1 MRPYTKPAKS
11 IPDQIALMQARGMIV
26 GDIPI
31 AERCLAHISYY
42 RLRAYWLYYE
52 ANPADPSHALRPGTR
67 FEDVLALYE
76 FDRQLRLLLLDAI
89 ERIEVAARGSWAY
102 RMAMQYGSHG
112 YLKPSL
118 YKDRREF
125 DRNFK
130 SLVGDVDRS
139 HDTFIKHYKAEYDDP
154 VMPPVWMAAEL
165 ISMGLLSKWQ
175 SGLALAADRKA
186 IARPFGLDE
195 RVYLSFIHHLVT
207 VRNVCAH
214 HGRLWNKAFTV
225 TPIIP
230 ARPINLAQSVSAAA
244 PRQLYNC
251 LTICAF
257 LLRQIGEG
265 TDWRDRMRALIP
277 ANPTGDLAAMGC
289 PPDWQARPVW
299 A

>member
-11 IPDQIALMQARGMIV
+11 IPDQIALMQQRGMIV
-26 GDIPI
+26 GNVAL
-31 AERCLAHISYY
+31 AERCLAHVSYY

-52 ANPADPSHALRPGTR
+52 ANPADPAHALRAGTR
-67 FEDVLALYE
+67 FEDVIALYE
-76 FDRQLRLLLLDAI
+76 YDRQLRLLLLDAI

-118 YKDRREF
+118 YKERREF

-154 VMPPVWMAAEL
+154 VLPPVWMAAEL

-175 SGLALAADRKA
+175 SALALTADRKA
-186 IARPFGLDE
+186 IARPFGVDE
-195 RVYLSFIHHLVT
+195 RIYLSFVHHLVT

-230 ARPINLAQSVSAAA
+230 SRPADLAQSVSTTA
-244 PRQLYNC
+244 PRQLYNS

-265 TDWRDRMRALIP
+265 TDWRDRMRALLP
-277 ANPTGDLAAMGC
+277 TNPTGDMAAMGC
-289 PPDWQARPVW
+289 PANWHVLPVW
-299 A
+299 R